1 MLGSISLRDLAAAS
15 GIAPGAPLALAWVND
30 KGQMEEQAFGT
41 WPNGQP
47 VTPRDR
53 FYAASLAKQVTGT
66 AAALLVQDGQ
76 LDPDAPIARYLD
88 DLPGWA
94 RPITARHLAHHTAG
108 LPEAGIA
115 EAAVQNDWTEDAALA
130 YLAGLAALPYAPGTA
145 YRYAN
150 LGYILL
156 ARLVSTISG
165 RGFPEFVSDR
175 LDLPDGMGFTD
186 RIARFSQSAS
196 LGPRLPLTTG
206 DGGLWTTG
214 GAFAYWLAAQNA
226 DRQRLASLVT
236 EPAQLIDGT
245 PVPYGWGLGLRSF
258 RDKPLF
264 IHGGEWPGAVAK
276 AVRCPSLGIAVVALA
291 SGPSVEAVSALVD
304 TVLGQLADD
313 A

>member
-1 MLGSISLRDLAAAS
+1 MLGSTSLRDLAAAS
-15 GIAPGAPLALAWVND
+15 GIAPGAPLALAWVD
-30 KGQMEEQAFGT
+30 AKGQVAEHASGT
-41 WPNGQP
+41 WPNGHP

-53 FYAASLAKQVTGT
+53 FYAASLAKQVTGA
-66 AAALLVQDGQ
+66 AAALLVRDGQ

-88 DLPGWA
+88 ELPAWG
-94 RPITARHLAHHTAG
+94 REITARHLAHHAAG
-108 LPEAGIA
+108 LPEVGIA
-115 EAAVQNDWTEDAALA
+115 EAAVQGNWTEDAVRA
-130 YLAGLAALPYAPGTA
+130 YLAGLEALPHAPGTA
-145 YRYAN
+145 YSYAN

-156 ARLVSTISG
+156 ARLVNTISG
-165 RGFPEFVSDR
+165 RGFAEFVADR
-175 LDLPDGMGFTD
+175 LDLPDGMGFTN
-186 RIARFSQSAS
+186 RIAEFPQSAS

-206 DGGLWTTG
+206 DGGLWTTA
-214 GAFAYWLAAQNA
+214 GAFAHWLAAQNA

-291 SGPSVEAVSALVD
+291 SGPPIEAVSALVD
-304 TVLGQLADD
+304 TVLGQLAD
-313 A
+313 AA